1 VTTTNG
7 TNGTDEP
14 GGTGDT
20 GRTGRTGGERSLAR
34 SSAVMAAGT
43 VVSRVLGMVKALM
56 LAAVMGFAVT
66 GDTFD
71 VANTLPN
78 QFYLLLAGG
87 ILNAVLVPQ
96 ITKAASHDDGG
107 HEFVNR
113 LLTLALASM
122 AVATVLATVLAPVLV
137 RINATSRWSDDTLAL
152 SVTFAFICLPQIFFY
167 GLYTLLGQVLNARG
181 HFAAYMWAPAL
192 ANIVSMAGLGAFL
205 LSGLPTQA
213 DVTDWTPTMIWLV
226 AGTATLGVAAQAFAL
241 IVPLRRSGFSYRPV
255 WGLRGVG
262 LRSASTVALWTFAA
276 VAVSQLAFVVTS
288 RVLTAA
294 TDKYSYSQA
303 FLFFM
308 LPHSLVTVSLVTALF
323 TRVSQSAHAGRVADV
338 VADLGRGLRMP
349 AVLLVPA
356 TVGGVLLA
364 EPVLRVLLFNNEP
377 EQVGHVAH
385 ILMAMLLGV
394 VPYGWL
400 YLVQR
405 VYYAYE
411 DARTPFWLQVL
422 VSAIATVVN
431 LSALVLDPDLTGIV
445 VGVGQTLS
453 NLAGALVGFVLLRR
467 RLGPLQLSAT
477 VRVYVRLTVASLVA
491 CAVTWL
497 LLRLLD
503 PLADSGTVGATVVTV
518 VAGGTFLVSA
528 LGLAHVLR
536 VREASQLL
544 APVLRR
550 VPGLRRDP
558 S

>member
-1 VTTTNG
+1 MT
-7 TNGTDEP
+7 
-14 GGTGDT
+14 
-20 GRTGRTGGERSLAR
+20 GERSLAR

-87 ILNAVLVPQ
+87 VLNAVLVPQ

-113 LLTLALASM
+113 LLTLALAFM
-122 AVATVLATVLAPVLV
+122 GVTTVLATVLAPVLV
-137 RINATSRWSDDTLAL
+137 RVNATSRWSDDTLAL
-152 SVTFAFICLPQIFFY
+152 SITFAFICLPQIFFY

-181 HFAAYMWAPAL
+181 HFAAYMWAPAV

-205 LSGLPTQA
+205 LLGLPTEA
-213 DVTDWTPTMIWLV
+213 GVTAWTPTMIWLV
-226 AGTATLGVAAQAFAL
+226 AGTATLGVAAQALAL

-255 WGLRGVG
+255 WGFRGVG
-262 LRSASTVALWTFAA
+262 LRSASRVALWTFAA

-323 TRVSQSAHAGRVADV
+323 TRVSQSAHAGRVAEV

-356 TVGGVLLA
+356 TVGGILLA
-364 EPVLRVLLFNNEP
+364 EPVLRVLLFGNDP
-377 EQVGHVAH
+377 EQVAHIAH

-422 VSAIATVVN
+422 VSTVATAVN
-431 LSALVLDPDLTGIV
+431 LTALALDPNLTGIV

-467 RLGPLQLSAT
+467 RLGRLHLAAT
-477 VRVYVRLTVASLVA
+477 VRVYVRLAIASLVA
-491 CAVTWL
+491 CALTWL

-503 PLADSGTVGATVVTV
+503 PVADAGTAGSALVAV
-518 VAGGTFLVSA
+518 VAGGFFVVTA
-528 LGLAHVLR
+528 LTLAHRLR

-550 VPGLRRDP
+550 VPGLRGGP
-558 S
+558 P